1 MRCDDVRAT
10 LQGNVYEKTQAS
22 PEVLAHLE
30 ECTDCRFCAA
40 QVKELTRLLDV
51 DEDVE
56 PRPGFDTRFFARLEE
71 LKAERAIK
79 EKASWWRRW
88 PVWVAAAS
96 LSMSA
101 AAAVVLLGVQPPAT
115 STLEND
121 LALAME
127 LEMLEDLDLVRQL
140 DEVEVYAVLA
150 QLEVEDLD
158 AMLSA
163 TVREKMPR

>member
-22 PEVLAHLE
+22 PEVRTHLE
-30 ECTDCRFCAA
+30 ECADCRAYGA
-40 QVKELTRLLDV
+40 QAEELTRLLDL

-71 LKAERAIK
+71 LKAERD
-79 EKASWWRRW
+79 KASWWRRW

-115 STLEND
+115 PTLESD

-163 TVREKMPR
+163 TLREGMPQ